1 MKNYN
6 SKETILKQLD
16 FKRFYAD
23 YGYFLNSKNTSV
35 KCCFHDDKTPS
46 MSINSENGMFKCFAC
61 GKSGN
66 IFDWYILKHGV
77 NFKEAV
83 RQIAD
88 KYNTTAELLKSN
100 KNKKQDLK
108 KDQITVELV
117 EKCHQDLPIEI
128 RNYLNHRGIPDHL
141 IEKYKLGWGKFHNKY
156 WITIPLKNKEGKYVS
171 FKLRRAPNEDSPEIK
186 TPKYIFYPKN
196 SGAEL
201 FDYETL
207 KGAKE
212 VFICEGEFDKLV
224 LEAKEL
230 SVVTSTAG
238 AKTFKAEWL
247 EHFKDKEKITVCYDN
262 DTAGGEG
269 ADKLIEALLKHTSA
283 KVFRIDIPE
292 MKGEQ

>member
-1 MKNYN
+1 MKSYN

-23 YGYFLNSKNTSV
+23 YGYFLTGKNTSV

-61 GKSGN
+61 GNSGN
-66 IFDWYILKHGV
+66 VFDWYMLKHGV
-77 NFKEAV
+77 DFKETV
-83 RQIAD
+83 KQIAE
-88 KYNTTAELLKSN
+88 KYNTTTELPKNSKS
-100 KNKKQDLK
+100 KKQDTK
-108 KDQITVELV
+108 KDQITIELV
-117 EKCHQDLPIEI
+117 EKCHQDLPTEI
-128 RNYLNHRGIPDHL
+128 RTYLNNRGIPDYL
-141 IEKYKLGWGKFHNKY
+141 IEKYKLGWGRFYNKC
-156 WITIPLKNKEGKYVS
+156 WITIPLKNKEGKYAS
-171 FKLRRAPNEDSPEIK
+171 FKLRRPPNEDSPE

-224 LEAKEL
+224 LEAKGL

-238 AKTFKAEWL
+238 AKTFKTEWL
-247 EHFKDKEKITVCYDN
+247 EHFKDKEKITICYDN
-262 DTAGGEG
+262 DTPGREG
-269 ADKLIEALLKHTSA
+269 ADKLIELFFKQTSA
-283 KVFRIDIPE
+283 KVFRIDLPE